1 MTCQRAL
8 PRLPETHLGLR
19 ERGRPDPVPA
29 GAASHRLKA
38 GRAKQPQ
45 GPFAATAELTPAAP
59 TFSPLLPPLPFS
71 LLSLI
76 AVPSTFPTPSPYH
89 LSPIPSL
96 SLSLPSCNLVSSFP
110 PSLSPPLPF
119 PPPASLT
126 SPLPLL
132 FLLPLA
138 PPPPIPSLTD

>member
-71 LLSLI
+71 ILSLI
-76 AVPSTFPTPSPYH
+76 VVPSTFPTPSPYH

-110 PSLSPPLPF
+110 PSLSPP
-119 PPPASLT
+119 SL
-126 SPLPLL
+126 SLLRHPSQVLFLFSSCFPLL
-132 FLLPLA
+132 
-138 PPPPIPSLTD
+138 PPPIPSLTD